1 MINRPKLLLADEPT
15 GNLDSKNSKQ
25 IMKILKFYN
34 KKYKQTII
42 MVTHDVSLVKEADRV
57 ITMSDGKIIKN
68 VVIKH

>member
-42 MVTHDVSLVKEADRV
+42 MITHDVSLVKEADRV